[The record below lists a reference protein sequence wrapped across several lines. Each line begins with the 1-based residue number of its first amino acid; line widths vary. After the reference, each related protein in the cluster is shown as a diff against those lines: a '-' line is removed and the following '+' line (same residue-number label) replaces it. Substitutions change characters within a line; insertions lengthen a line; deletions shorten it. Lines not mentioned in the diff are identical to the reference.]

1 MEKSVTKP
9 FHADIEP
16 GSPEDYKLIKFSSIP
31 DDLPSWLW
39 YPYIPFGQLTIVQGC
54 PGSGKSSMLLDII
67 ARASTGGK
75 MPDGSRL
82 DKPLTSVYQC
92 LEAGKASITKQ
103 MLINA
108 GADLDAVSFI
118 EGSDLTINDTR
129 IQRAVRETDARILVI
144 DPIQNYLKGNMS
156 SAQKLRMEL
165 APICSFAAETD
176 CAVILVGHFTKKSS
190 SEALYRGMGS
200 VDLPAI
206 VRSLIHVCK
215 VNDHSTLRYIRQIKC
230 NDATPGEDFAFEIVG
245 LGKVEWVGPCDLEE
259 FDDLDK
265 QARKAY
271 PWKLQEAMLYM
282 CDMLED
288 HRVCATDAMAK
299 MLAQG
304 FSMATTRR
312 AKTELG
318 VRSVRQPDMRWMWV
332 LEEERIPHTGRR
344 SSKARFSCR
353 TENEMRL

>member
-1 MEKSVTKP
+1 MENPVMKP
-9 FHADIEP
+9 LHADIKP
-16 GSPEDYKLIKFSSIP
+16 GSPEDYKLIKFSSVRNA
-31 DDLPSWLW
+31 LPSWLW

-67 ARASTGGK
+67 ARASTSGM

-82 DKPLTSVYQC
+82 DKPIPSVYQC
-92 LEAGKASITKQ
+92 LEAGKASVTKQ

-108 GADLDAVSFI
+108 GANLDAVSFI
-118 EGSDLTINDTR
+118 EGSNLTINDTR
-129 IQRAVRETDARILVI
+129 IQRAVLETGAKILVI

-165 APICSFAAETD
+165 APVCSFAAETD
-176 CAVILVGHFTKKSS
+176 CAVILVGHFTKKRS

-206 VRSLIHVCK
+206 VRSLIHVCN
-215 VNDHSTLRYIRQIKC
+215 VNEHSSLRYIKQIKC

-245 LGKVEWVGPCDLEE
+245 LGDVRWVGPCDPDE

-265 QARKAY
+265 QAQKAY
-271 PWKLQEAMLYM
+271 PGKLREAMLYM
-282 CDMLED
+282 CDMLEN
-288 HRVCATDAMAK
+288 HRVCATDAMAE

-318 VRSVRQPDMRWMWV
+318 VRSVRQSDMRWMWELGEDTIQHARQV
-332 LEEERIPHTGRR
+332 LNRR
-344 SSKARFSCR
+344 VF
-353 TENEMRL
+353 